1 MEKII
6 QLDSIDAYNKLYGLP
21 TLHPLVTVVDLTK
34 ATSTVNHV
42 KMNYGVYALF
52 LKQAANCTLKYG
64 RQYYDYQ
71 EGTIVCF
78 APGQLIGV
86 DAEKDEIKK
95 EVYGLIFHPD
105 LIHGTALG
113 QNISKYTYFSYEQ
126 NEALHLSEQEK
137 TIVMDCLHKIQ
148 LEMEYPVD
156 RHSKE
161 LLSVNIELLL
171 DYCLRFYD
179 RQFHTREKVNSDI
192 LRKFEQHLNEYFRN
206 GESQKNGLPSVRF
219 FAEKAYLSPG
229 YFGDLIKKETGK
241 TAQEYIQSKI
251 IDLSKQYLL
260 GTQQSIGEI
269 AYSLGFQYPQHF
281 SRLFKRYVGCTPNEF
296 RMME

>member
-1 MEKII
+1 M
-6 QLDSIDAYNKLYGLP
+6 P

-296 RMME
+296 RTME

>member
-206 GESQKNGLPSVRF
+206 GASQKNGLPSVRF